1 MDELLVM
8 VKTLLERMDRI
19 EASIEELKTQQRP
32 LSSKDYIHSLKQE
45 KGIELDEWLK
55 AIKITP
61 KDVRALLEEKNI
73 MALMA
78 NLNYQDCMRVF
89 SNNKNTVYCYSGGNW
104 KTLTKPLI
112 VKIKN
117 GIFTKTHKEYC
128 AMKKDNNAELN
139 RESLKDLSYIEQRG
153 ILNTITEINTTKF
166 KNDLYKHLKDYTA
179 S

>member
-8 VKTLLERMDRI
+8 MKTLLERVDRI

-32 LSSKDYIHSLKQE
+32 LSSKDYIHSLKLE
-45 KGIELDEWLK
+45 KGVELDHWLK
-55 AIKITP
+55 TIKITA

-73 MALMA
+73 MALMS
-78 NLNYQDCMRVF
+78 NLDYQDCMRVF

-112 VKIKN
+112 DKIKN

-128 AMKKDNNAELN
+128 AMKKNNSQELN